1 MKAFDFGSGDVPRR
15 DFLSLAG
22 KGLGLAAL
30 SSSVVASLLKEI
42 HAASKSIAHLTPQQA
57 AMDEDYWA
65 VIQNSFSVTRGI
77 INLNNGGVS
86 PSPRI
91 VTEAL
96 VRYIW
101 QQEDATAYTMWQIL
115 EPQSETIRTGLAEV
129 FGCDREE
136 IAITRNASESLE
148 VLLMGID
155 FKPGDEILATTQ
167 DYPRMLTTLRQR
179 EKREG
184 LALKLIKIPIPPKNL
199 SEITAAFERG
209 ITNRTRLIL
218 MSHQV
223 NITGQI
229 TPVKAVCELARAR
242 GIETVVDGAH
252 SFAQFH
258 FQQKDLGCDYFGTSL
273 HKWLYAPKGT
283 GLLYVKRD
291 KIPTIWPLMAA
302 ESKQIGDIRK
312 FEEIGTH
319 SAAPKLAIGEA
330 LLFHNG
336 IGGKRKEARLRYL
349 SRYWMNRL
357 KDIPKIRFNTSFD
370 ENQSCAIANV
380 QIEGTNP
387 AAVGSYLFANHRIFT
402 TPIVHDEFQ
411 GIRITPNVYTTL
423 GELDRFCGV
432 METIARKGLPA

>member
-1 MKAFDFGSGDVPRR
+1 MKSSFEVDRR
-15 DFLSLAG
+15 SFISLAG
-22 KGLGLAAL
+22 KSLGLAAL
-30 SSSVVASLLKEI
+30 SSATVGSLLKEVV
-42 HAASKSIAHLTPQQA
+42 AASNSIAHLTPEQA
-57 AMDEDYWA
+57 AMDEDYWS

-115 EPQSETIRTGLAEV
+115 EPQSETIRTGLAEL

-148 VLLMGID
+148 VLLMGMD
-155 FKPGDEILATTQ
+155 FKSGDEILTTTQ

-184 LALKLIKIPIPPKNL
+184 LVLKLVQIPIPPKNL
-199 SEITAAFERG
+199 NEIVAAFEKG

-218 MSHQV
+218 MAHQV

-229 TPVKAVCELARAR
+229 TPVKAVCEMARAK
-242 GIETVVDGAH
+242 GIETIVDGAH

-283 GLLYVKRD
+283 GLLFVKRD
-291 KIPTIWPLMAA
+291 KIAKIWPLMAA
-302 ESKQIGDIRK
+302 ESKQANDIRK

-357 KDIPKIRFNTSFD
+357 KDVPKVRFNTSFD
-370 ENQSCAIANV
+370 PQQSCAIANV
-380 QIEGTNP
+380 DIVGVNP
-387 AAVGSYLFANHRIFT
+387 SAIGSYLFDKHRIFT
-402 TPIVHDEFQ
+402 TPIIHEEFQ
-411 GIRITPNVYTTL
+411 GLRITPNVYTTL
-423 GELDRFCGV
+423 AELDRFSNV
-432 METIARKGLPA
+432 MEVIARKGLPA